1 MLVSTTAGSKR
12 YIKIIQETM
21 MVKNG
26 EGDVKITFNDST
38 PRSSINLQISTQLM
52 TIFHAKVRGA
62 RIPLI

>member
-1 MLVSTTAGSKR
+1 
-12 YIKIIQETM
+12 M